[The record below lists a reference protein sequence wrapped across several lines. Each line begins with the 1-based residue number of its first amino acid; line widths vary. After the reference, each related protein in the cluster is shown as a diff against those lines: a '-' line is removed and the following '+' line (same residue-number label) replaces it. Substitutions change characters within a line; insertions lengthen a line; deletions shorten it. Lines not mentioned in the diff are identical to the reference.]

1 MKHLLLETA
10 RLALIAASLATPAT
24 VLAQAANP
32 APDQKAT
39 AQTAEAGNAAID
51 EGGAPVG
58 EIIVTANKR
67 AENVQRVPLA
77 VQVLSGTQLAAQS
90 VRAFD
95 DLTRVA
101 PSLVVRP
108 AEQPQNSS
116 VSIRG
121 VGTYAFGIGVE
132 PSVAV
137 VVDDVP
143 ISIQARAFSDLSD
156 IERIEV
162 LRGPQSTLYGKSAS
176 AGLINIITRAPTK
189 DLTLDAHA
197 IATSDREFGGGASI
211 AGPIGSEV
219 GYRVT
224 GSYTDFAGNVRNL
237 ANNTDLNGRTVFTLR
252 GKLVWNSPS
261 GVDVTLSG
269 NYEDGTTTVGRP
281 FIALAPNALLRGDAT
296 QPASVVLPGVVATPT
311 NTNVS
316 VNFLPTNKYYGAG
329 EALKVGYTLPG
340 GQSLLSITSNDFYKL
355 RDNLDQDDTS
365 STKYD
370 NRQVGQFI
378 AKQVTQEVRLL
389 APNSAKFR
397 YTAGIF
403 YADNDLAR
411 NFFRGP
417 LFSLA
422 NWRATSKSEQIA
434 GFGQID
440 WDILPGT
447 TITGGGRFQ
456 QETIHYSFVDIQ
468 NGSAAFLG
476 GAKDNFWTYKG
487 GVKQQL
493 TSDVSVYG
501 SYTTGHKGQTFD
513 LSTGFNANRAAAG
526 PVRPETSDS
535 IEAGFRG
542 QFFDR
547 RLTFN
552 ATIFTTTYN
561 DFQAQGIEF
570 LADGTQNFRLTN
582 VGKVRT
588 RGVEVE
594 VAARVSDD
602 LSLSGSATYDD
613 AKIRS
618 FPGAQCYPGQTV
630 AQGCTGTPARQNLA
644 GFRPAQAPLWKA
656 TATFDYSPDI
666 AGLPVRPVIQ
676 GNYVYQSEVNYSINQ
691 DPQTRQGAFGIA
703 NFSVGFRTAKKQFEV
718 FAFVNNAFDK
728 HYAANLFNS
737 LGNFNNQQAT
747 QSLVPR
753 DFRRYGGIRVAYS
766 Y

>member
-1 MKHLLLETA
+1 MKHLLLDTA
-10 RLALIAASLATPAT
+10 RVALITASLAAPFT
-24 VLAQAANP
+24 VLAQTQP
-32 APDQKAT
+32 APEQQAV
-39 AQTAEAGNAAID
+39 AQTAEAGSAAAID
-51 EGGAPVG
+51 EGGAAQG

-77 VQVLSGTQLAAQS
+77 VQVLSGNQLAAQS

-176 AGLINIITRAPTK
+176 AGLINIVTRAPSK
-189 DLTLDAHA
+189 ELTVDAHV
-197 IATSDREFGGGASI
+197 IATTDSEFGGGASI
-211 AGPIGSEV
+211 SGPISPDA
-219 GYRVT
+219 GYRIT

-237 ANNTDLNGRTVFTLR
+237 ANGTDVNGRTVFTMR
-252 GKLVWNSPS
+252 GKLVWNSPA

-269 NYEDGTTTVGRP
+269 NYEDGSTTVGRP
-281 FIALAPNALLRGDAT
+281 FIALAPGALLRGNAA
-296 QPASVVLPGVVATPT
+296 QPISEVLPGVTASPS

-316 VNFLPTNKYYGAG
+316 LNFLPVNKYYGAG
-329 EALKVGYTLPG
+329 ESLKIGYTLPG
-340 GQSLLSITSNDFYKL
+340 GQSLLSITSNDYYKL
-355 RDNLDQDDTS
+355 KDNLDQDDTS
-365 STKYD
+365 STVYD
-370 NRQVGQFI
+370 NRQVGQFV

-389 APNSAKFR
+389 APNADKFR
-397 YTAGIF
+397 YTLGIF

-422 NWRATSKSEQIA
+422 NWRARSKSEQLA
-434 GFGQID
+434 AFGQVD
-440 WDILPGT
+440 WDILEHT

-456 QETIHYSFVDIQ
+456 RETIHYSFIDIQ
-468 NGSAAFLG
+468 NGNATFLG
-476 GAKDNFWTYKG
+476 GARDDSWTYKA

-501 SYTTGHKGQTFD
+501 SYTTGHKGETYD

-526 PVRPETSDS
+526 PIRPEKSVS
-535 IEAGFRG
+535 VEAGFRG

-552 ATIFTTTYN
+552 ATVFTTTYN

-594 VAARVSDD
+594 VSARVMDD

-618 FPGAQCYPGQTV
+618 FPGAQCYAGQTV

-666 AGLPVRPVIQ
+666 AGLPVRPVVQ
-676 GNYVYQSEVNYSINQ
+676 GNYVYQSAVNYSINQ
-691 DPQTRQGAFGIA
+691 DPQTLQGAFGIA

-718 FAFVNNAFDK
+718 FAFINNAFDK

-753 DFRRYGGIRVAYS
+753 DFSRYGGIRASYS